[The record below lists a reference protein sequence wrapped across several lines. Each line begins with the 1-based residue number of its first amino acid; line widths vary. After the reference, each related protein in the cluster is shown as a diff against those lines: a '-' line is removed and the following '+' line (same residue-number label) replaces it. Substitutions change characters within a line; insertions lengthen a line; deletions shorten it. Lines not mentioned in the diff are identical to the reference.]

1 MDCSGMKTS
10 PDGMGD
16 PSMMQKMMEK
26 MCGKVEFSPAS
37 MFKGTTASAGRTAGT
52 PAQAT
57 PEVGKLFEEWVRS
70 VEAKV
75 LATLK
80 AKGAVDLA
88 TLAGALEINPE
99 SALYFLGK
107 LVAEGKV
114 IIGSIQVAG
123 GTDAT
128 T

>member
-1 MDCSGMKTS
+1 MDCNGMKTS

-26 MCGKVEFSPAS
+26 MCGKGEFSPA
-37 MFKGTTASAGRTAGT
+37 FKGMTAPAGRTAGT
-52 PAQAT
+52 PAHAA
-57 PEVGKLFEEWVRS
+57 PEVGKLFDDWVRG
-70 VEAKV
+70 VEAEM

-88 TLAGALEINPE
+88 TLAGALEISPE

-107 LVAEGKV
+107 LVAEGKA

>member
-1 MDCSGMKTS
+1 MDCNGMKTS

-26 MCGKVEFSPAS
+26 MCGKGEFSPAT
-37 MFKGTTASAGRTAGT
+37 MFKGMMASAGRTAGT
-52 PAQAT
+52 PAHAA
-57 PEVGKLFEEWVRS
+57 PEVGKLFDEWVRS
-70 VEAKV
+70 VEAKM

-88 TLAGALEINPE
+88 TLAGALEMSPE
-99 SALYFLGK
+99 SALYFVGK
-107 LVAEGKV
+107 LVAERKA

-123 GTDAT
+123 ATDAT